1 MIDNVPVPPRRV
13 AILSAVRT
21 PIGKYGGALRQTPA
35 VALGTLATQAALE
48 RAKVPASDIPMLYF
62 GHCVQAGT
70 GQNPA
75 RQVLRG
81 AGIPDTSGALTVNMV
96 CGSGMAALF
105 SGAAAIRAGDHE
117 IVVAGGMES
126 MSGAPYLLPRV
137 RWGLRIGH
145 SHVEDAL
152 QRDALTDAYGE
163 HEAMGMTGERIA
175 RELGLSREEID
186 GYALRSH
193 LAAARARADGTFRAE
208 TVPVPAT
215 LTPGGTGLTD
225 DEGPRGDTTLEGLS
239 KLRSSFDAHGVLTA
253 GNSSQ
258 LSDGAAAVVL
268 ASEEEAR
275 RRGATPIA
283 WLHSGA
289 VSGVSPERV
298 MEAPIPTVRAHLA
311 RERIAPSEFDR
322 VEHNE
327 AFASASIAVQK
338 AFGFTDRQF
347 NVHGGAIA
355 LGHPI
360 GASGCRIVVTLLH
373 ELLRGQGRLGLATLC
388 MGGGNGLSL
397 IVDRRDL

>member
-1 MIDNVPVPPRRV
+1 MSQGTGRV
-13 AILSAVRT
+13 AVLSAVRT
-21 PIGKYGGALRQTPA
+21 PIGKYGGALRTVPA
-35 VALGTLATQAALE
+35 VALGTLAVQAALE
-48 RAKVPASDIPMLYF
+48 RAQVPAVDIPMVYF

-81 AGIPDTSGALTVNMV
+81 ARIPDSSGGLTVNMV

-105 SGAAAIRAGDHE
+105 AGVAAIRAGDHP

-126 MSGAPYLLPRV
+126 MSGAPYLLSDRA
-137 RWGLRIGH
+137 RWGLRLGASTI
-145 SHVEDAL
+145 EDAL
-152 QRDALTDAYGE
+152 QRDALSDAYGE
-163 HEAMGMTGERIA
+163 HESMGMTGERIA

-186 GYALRSH
+186 AFALRSH
-193 LAAARARADGTFRAE
+193 LAASKARGDGIFRPE
-208 TVPVPAT
+208 TVPVPAA
-215 LTPGGTGLTD
+215 LTPGASGLVA
-225 DEGPRGDTTLEGLS
+225 DEGPRGDTTLAGLA
-239 KLRSSFDAHGVLTA
+239 KLRPSFDGHGVLTA

-258 LSDGAAAVVL
+258 LSDGAAAMVL
-268 ASEEEAR
+268 ASEEETR
-275 RRGATPIA
+275 RRGLTPLA
-283 WLHSGA
+283 WYHSGA
-289 VSGVSPERV
+289 VGGVSPERV

-311 RERIAPSEFDR
+311 REKIAASEFDR

-327 AFASASIAVQK
+327 AFASASIAVRK

-360 GASGCRIVVTLLH
+360 GASGCRIAVTLLH
-373 ELLRGQGRLGLATLC
+373 ELVRTQGRLGLATLC

-397 IVDRRDL
+397 ILDRRGL

>member
-1 MIDNVPVPPRRV
+1 VTVPSRRV

-21 PIGKYGGALRQTPA
+21 PIGKYGGSLRFTPA
-35 VALGTLATQAALE
+35 VALGTLAAQAALD
-48 RAKVPASDIPMLYF
+48 RARVRAADIPMLYF

-81 AGIPDTSGALTVNMV
+81 AGIPDTAGGLTVNMV

-105 SGAAAIRAGDHE
+105 AGAAAIRAGDHE

-126 MSGAPYLLPRV
+126 MSGAPYLLPGKV
-137 RWGLRIGH
+137 RWGLRLGPATA
-145 SHVEDAL
+145 EDAL
-152 QRDALTDAYGE
+152 QRDALNDAYGE

-175 RELGLSREEID
+175 RDLGLSRDESD
-186 GYALRSH
+186 AFALRSH
-193 LAAARARADGTFRAE
+193 RAASRARAEGIFRAE
-208 TVPVPAT
+208 SVVVPAA
-215 LTPGGTGLTD
+215 LTPGGTGLAD
-225 DEGPRGDTTLEGLS
+225 DEGPRADTTLEGLR
-239 KLRSSFDAHGVLTA
+239 KLKPSFDPHGVLTA

-258 LSDGAAAVVL
+258 LSDGAAAIVL
-268 ASEEEAR
+268 ASEGEAE

-311 RERIAPSEFDR
+311 REHITPAQFDR

-338 AFGFTDRQF
+338 AFGFTEQQF
-347 NVHGGAIA
+347 NVNGGAVA

-360 GASGCRIVVTLLH
+360 GASGCRIVVTLLY
-373 ELLRGQGRLGLATLC
+373 ELLRHQGRLGLATLC